1 VVGAGQGGRNQ
12 ELAAAAA
19 EALAGFPA
27 PAVVAS
33 FGTDGIDGMSDV
45 VVLLAGRP
53 AGRRL

>member
-12 ELAAAAA
+12 ELAVAAA